1 MVSKSRKAEI
11 IAQHGGGASNTGKA
25 EVQVALLTEHIAMLS
40 QHCEQNKKDH
50 HSRRGLIMLVSKR
63 KTLLSYLAKNNIQ
76 RYRDIVAALGL
87 RK

>member
-25 EVQVALLTEHIAMLS
+25 EVQVALLTEHISLLS
-40 QHCEQNKKDH
+40 GHCEQNKKDH